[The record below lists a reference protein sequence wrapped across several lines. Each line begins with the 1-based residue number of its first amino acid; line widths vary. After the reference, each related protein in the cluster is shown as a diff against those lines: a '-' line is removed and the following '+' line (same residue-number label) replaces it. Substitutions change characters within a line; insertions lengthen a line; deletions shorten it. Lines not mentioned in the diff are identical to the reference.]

1 MKPIEVDALPVGE
14 NGLMLQGD
22 ETWIPDELQYA
33 GRENL
38 DPDHAA
44 NYDAKEDAGAAAE
57 LAILGARGIG
67 ADSTVVDLGTGTGQ
81 FAVEASSA
89 VKRVIAVDVS
99 PVMLDRLRAKLES
112 LGITNVECRLA
123 GFLTYFHE
131 GPPADLVYS
140 RYALHHLPDFWKAL
154 ALDRMAGIL
163 RPGGILR
170 LWDVVYSFEPAE
182 APRRLEKWM
191 ATIPPSVDR
200 TDRWIRADLE
210 EHVRDENSTFTWL
223 LEPMLERAGFTIES
237 AEYSDD
243 RVFARY
249 ICVRT

>member
-44 NYDAKEDAGAAAE
+44 NYDAKDDAGAAAE

-112 LGITNVECRLA
+112 LGITNVECRFA
-123 GFLTYFHE
+123 GFLTYFHD

-140 RYALHHLPDFWKAL
+140 R
-154 ALDRMAGIL
+154 
-163 RPGGILR
+163 
-170 LWDVVYSFEPAE
+170 
-182 APRRLEKWM
+182 
-191 ATIPPSVDR
+191 
-200 TDRWIRADLE
+200 
-210 EHVRDENSTFTWL
+210 
-223 LEPMLERAGFTIES
+223 
-237 AEYSDD
+237 
-243 RVFARY
+243 
-249 ICVRT
+249 